1 MIERAIINGTSTPC
15 EALPT
20 GVYVYQRMRTKGYR
34 IASSERYFD
43 HLLRAAAHL
52 FIKPTNVRGEQ
63 IAELASRLLREG
75 NYSTSLVH
83 VIELRLYTDGD
94 YTLHVVETSPYDEFA
109 LRLTRPDAISVVS
122 QSDLLCVPSSAEVAQ
137 NDLLRHYA
145 RAKGASIAI
154 THHSDGRVISV
165 DGAAP
170 IAVHSDEVIISPT
183 IESVETEWAI
193 AALKRRRAGKV
204 TMRSLQI
211 DEISTLD
218 ELFYADARGL
228 TAVGSYEGHIFA
240 NTIAYTTAQDIEK
253 MIK

>member
-1 MIERAIINGTSTPC
+1 MMERAIINGTSAPR

-20 GVYVYQRMRTKGYR
+20 GVYVYQRMRTRGYR
-34 IASSERYFD
+34 VIMPERYLN
-43 HLLRAAAHL
+43 HLHSAAKRL
-52 FIKPTNVRGEQ
+52 FIKPAHFSGEH
-63 IAELASRLLREG
+63 IADLAGRLLREG
-75 NYSTSLVH
+75 NYSASLVH
-83 VIELRLYTDGD
+83 VVELRLYADGD

-109 LRLTRPDAISVVS
+109 LRLTRPDAISVIS
-122 QSDLLCVPSSAEVAQ
+122 QSDLLCTPSSAEVAQ

-145 RAKGASIAI
+145 RANDATITI
-154 THHSDGRVISV
+154 THHPDGRIVAV

-170 IAVHSDEVIISPT
+170 IAVYGEEIIIAPT

-193 AALKRRRAGKV
+193 EALKCRRVGKV
-204 TMRSLQI
+204 SMRDLRI
-211 DEISTLD
+211 EEIRSLD